1 MSSPEHR
8 LELVRRLVSE
18 GYTSPLSIAK
28 VLKETHGIDVSPR
41 TIARDMERLS
51 FPKGSDRGTMIDRY
65 EKRVRD
71 LSDMLEDKDLSSREK
86 LAVHRTLN
94 ETEGKLVALR
104 AKVKEERDMKSWET
118 PEARQKQQAIRDR
131 WFEAN
136 EEKARKA
143 REERDNEVRAEVYAE
158 LREKG
163 VEIPL

>member
-1 MSSPEHR
+1 
-8 LELVRRLVSE
+8 LVRKLVSE
-18 GYTSPLSIAK
+18 GYASPLAIAK

-41 TIARDMERLS
+41 TIARDLGKLS
-51 FPKGSDRGTMIDRY
+51 IPKGSDRGTMIDRY
-65 EKRVRD
+65 ESRVQN
-71 LSDMLEDKDLSSREK
+71 LSDMLEDKDLNKREK

-104 AKVKEERDMKSWET
+104 AKVKEDRDVKSWDT
-118 PEARQKQQAIRDR
+118 PEARQKQQAMRDR

-143 REERDNEVRAEVYAE
+143 REERDNEVRSEVYAE